1 MCNKYIFPSLVVLYN
16 LIKFSIGNLKDWC
29 GAMVFATNAA
39 HELDSLGE
47 GVASLPP
54 FASHGSIAARTDELF
69 VKCIETVFFESAFK
83 KRKRR
88 MRVAADRQLV
98 VVHARTRAQRAS
110 SLSLILARLPAIS
123 HRARVNPSD
132 GEERASERPFHARQ
146 VQSIRI
152 ICLPLTATFLQM
164 YSVKCAC
171 SAEAHHWSDCAY
183 IVRIVYAAV

>member
-1 MCNKYIFPSLVVLYN
+1 MKSQTLSWT
-16 LIKFSIGNLKDWC
+16 K
-29 GAMVFATNAA
+29 VFATNAA
-39 HELDSLGE
+39 CELDSLGE

-54 FASHGSIAARTDELF
+54 FASHGSIAAHWRAICQVHWDR
-69 VKCIETVFFESAFK
+69 VF
-83 KRKRR
+83 
-88 MRVAADRQLV
+88 RVGVQEAKTSSADRQLV

-183 IVRIVYAAV
+183 IVRSVCCCLALGY

>member
-1 MCNKYIFPSLVVLYN
+1 
-16 LIKFSIGNLKDWC
+16 
-29 GAMVFATNAA
+29 MVFATNAA

-54 FASHGSIAARTDELF
+54 FASHGSIAAHWRAICQVHWDR
-69 VKCIETVFFESAFK
+69 VFRVGVQEAKTSSA
-83 KRKRR
+83 RR
-88 MRVAADRQLV
+88 CRPTTCSS
-98 VVHARTRAQRAS
+98 ARAYKSTKS
-110 SLSLILARLPAIS
+110 VLSLSLILARLPAIS

-171 SAEAHHWSDCAY
+171 SAERHTTGAIA
-183 IVRIVYAAV
+183 RI